1 MEPVDITDEAAL
13 EAKRARIIAAVGA
26 ARKRAAEADSA
37 TPCGDANNIK
47 AEEPFASAPSTSA
60 DDAEAQRAAA
70 MEAKRA
76 EVLAAVA
83 AAKRR
88 RSSRTRR
95 RGNAAAPSGRRPRR
109 IYSEATRCRACSRAR
124 GRILTSRTSGCR
136 ATMATPSLSSHDAPG
151 RRANSSPPRRAPKAV
166 AAAVLNKALRVPLR
180 FDGQQQQQRAHRLH
194 LRAV

>member
-37 TPCGDANNIK
+37 TACGDVNNIK
-47 AEEPFASAPSTSA
+47 AEEPFAAAPSTSA

-83 AAKRR
+83 AAKKAAELSCEEARQCGGPQR
-88 RSSRTRR
+88 KATEKDLFGNDATQGMLEGTRQDFDVKDFR
-95 RGNAAAPSGRRPRR
+95 MQGNYGHTKFIKP
-109 IYSEATRCRACSRAR
+109 
-124 GRILTSRTSGCR
+124 
-136 ATMATPSLSSHDAPG
+136 
-151 RRANSSPPRRAPKAV
+151 
-166 AAAVLNKALRVPLR
+166 
-180 FDGQQQQQRAHRLH
+180 
-194 LRAV
+194 